1 MQYGKLT
8 DWYDRIA
15 TDPRPCEGFALVVS
29 LIAACPMSA
38 HERRRRGSGVRV
50 FATAENRQRGPSL
63 GAGAGLAGAGRDAS
77 PPGLAGGAGRG
88 SDGAAP
94 VVVGAL
100 DWLSLARSVQ
110 LYPIV
115 IPRIARMTTSAASQ
129 GHIDPPL
136 PGASRSRRRFRSAWR
151 GSVSRGSDMLLL
163 LSLNRRDCVEQCQRL
178 IAHNVPVDK
187 T

>member
-1 MQYGKLT
+1 MAPFLICRSERSHQRAARLRRRTAGAL
-8 DWYDRIA
+8 IQQA
-15 TDPRPCEGFALVVS
+15 T
-29 LIAACPMSA
+29 CPMSA

-50 FATAENRQRGPSL
+50 FATAESRQRGPSFGE
-63 GAGAGLAGAGRDAS
+63 GAGAGSAGVGIAGVGRDAS

-110 LYPIV
+110 LYPID
-115 IPRIARMTTSAASQ
+115 IPIIARKATSAASH

-136 PGASRSRRRFRSAWR
+136 PGASGSRRRFRSAWR

-163 LSLNRRDCVEQCQRL
+163 LF
-178 IAHNVPVDK
+178 A
-187 T
+187 